1 MLIGTFCQ
9 NLPQHFAVFFLN
21 DRINVMKRLLYSLLM
36 CAVAVSSLAGEEKS
50 EELQTAV
57 LGGGCFWCTEGVY
70 LLIPGVKK
78 VVSGYTG
85 GQTKNPTYKDVCTGM
100 TGHAEVIKVDF
111 DPKVVSYKDLVD
123 LFWFAHDPT
132 TLNRQGADVGTQY
145 RSAIFYVNEEQKKIA
160 EASRDE
166 HNAEFNNKIVTEIS
180 KLEEFYPAEDY
191 HQDFANKNPDQG
203 YVCAVVK
210 PKIEKF
216 KKKLAKFRARQQQ

>member
-1 MLIGTFCQ
+1 
-9 NLPQHFAVFFLN
+9 
-21 DRINVMKRLLYSLLM
+21 MKRLLYSLIM
-36 CAVAVSSLAGEEKS
+36 CAVAVSSLVGEEKS
-50 EELQTAV
+50 EGLETAI

-85 GQTKNPTYKDVCTGM
+85 GNTKNPTYKEVCTGM
-100 TGHAEVIKVDF
+100 TGHAEVVKVDF
-111 DPKVVSYKDLVD
+111 DPKVVSYKDLID

-166 HNAEFNNKIVTEIS
+166 HNPEFGNSIVTEIT
-180 KLEEFYPAEDY
+180 KLREFYPAEEY
-191 HQDFANKNPDQG
+191 HQDFANRNPDQG

-216 KKKLAKFRARQQQ
+216 RKKLAEFQARKKQQ